1 MWFFKK
7 DNSSKGEEKETV
19 EISEETVR
27 YPEGGYRV
35 GYWIE
40 AQSTTFGHR
49 ININCIL
56 NIECKELGVDTSTF
70 LFSTFGESYTSG
82 EIVEKLEEVLNKSN
96 EELEQ
101 VVANVFKKELTN
113 QTDKQKIEG
122 LIKAINNRKGVVF
135 VKKIK

>member
-7 DNSSKGEEKETV
+7 DNSSKEEEKETV
-19 EISEETVR
+19 EISEETVE
-27 YPEGGYRV
+27 YPEGGYQV

-40 AQSTTFGHR
+40 AQSTTFGYR
-49 ININCIL
+49 KNINCIL

-96 EELEQ
+96 EELEE

-135 VKKIK
+135 VKK